1 MEVQDTR
8 HWEGA
13 KQGGKMWKC
22 KTLEAK
28 QGVEVQDTGHWEGA
42 KQGGKMWKCKT
53 LDTGRG
59 PSKAVRYG
67 SARHWALGGGQ
78 ARG

>member
-1 MEVQDTR
+1 M
-8 HWEGA
+8 
-13 KQGGKMWKC
+13 
-22 KTLEAK
+22 
-28 QGVEVQDTGHWEGA
+28 EVQDTGHWEGA

-59 PSKAVRYG
+59 PSKGVRCG
-67 SARHWALGGGQ
+67 SARHWTLGGGQ

>member
-1 MEVQDTR
+1 M
-8 HWEGA
+8 
-13 KQGGKMWKC
+13 
-22 KTLEAK
+22 
-28 QGVEVQDTGHWEGA
+28 EVQDTGHWEGA

-59 PSKAVRYG
+59 PSKGVRCG
-67 SARHWALGGGQ
+67 SARHWRPSKGWKCKTLDTGRGPSKGVRCGSARHWTLGGGQ